1 MTDDQAKEN
10 GVEEESFADLFESY
24 SNGMNEDVRVG
35 DRIRGEVISIGK
47 DTVFV
52 DTGTK
57 IDGVVE
63 RDELKDEKG
72 DLTCKVGDFLDLY
85 VVSYNGNEIR
95 LSRAL
100 SGAGGLNL
108 IKDAFEKAVPVEGKV
123 KSPCKGG
130 FHVEI
135 MQRRVFCPIS
145 QMDLRFVEHAEEY
158 VGKTFPFLITQFEE
172 GGKNIVVSRRAL
184 LNRELQEARKA
195 FYKDLEIGAEL
206 EGTVTKLMPYGVF
219 VELFP
224 GVEGMVHISE
234 LSWSRVEKPDEL
246 FKAGDAVKASVIGI
260 EKGDRP
266 DRVKIALS
274 VKQTTEDPWKNVAE
288 SVHEGDK
295 VNGRVT
301 RCTRY
306 GAFVEIAPG
315 IEGLVHI
322 SEMSYKKRVIK
333 PEEIVEVGQ
342 TVAVVVKEVDP
353 LRKRVSLSIKDAEGD
368 PWIHLEEKYSVGQ
381 SLEGTLEKKEHFGYF
396 ISLEPGITGLLPKSK
411 IGESAKSSALE
422 KLREGEPVTVVIE
435 AMSPGERRITL
446 GPGDK
451 VHEED
456 WQHFVKGA
464 EKPVSSLGQKLQE
477 ALRSEKDKLN
487 SN

>member
-1 MTDDQAKEN
+1 
-10 GVEEESFADLFESY
+10 
-24 SNGMNEDVRVG
+24 
-35 DRIRGEVISIGK
+35 
-47 DTVFV
+47 
-52 DTGTK
+52 
-57 IDGVVE
+57 
-63 RDELKDEKG
+63 
-72 DLTCKVGDFLDLY
+72 
-85 VVSYNGNEIR
+85 
-95 LSRAL
+95 
-100 SGAGGLNL
+100 
-108 IKDAFEKAVPVEGKV
+108 
-123 KSPCKGG
+123 
-130 FHVEI
+130 
-135 MQRRVFCPIS
+135 
-145 QMDLRFVEHAEEY
+145 
-158 VGKTFPFLITQFEE
+158 
-172 GGKNIVVSRRAL
+172 
-184 LNRELQEARKA
+184 
-195 FYKDLEIGAEL
+195 
-206 EGTVTKLMPYGVF
+206 
-219 VELFP
+219 
-224 GVEGMVHISE
+224 
-234 LSWSRVEKPDEL
+234 
-246 FKAGDAVKASVIGI
+246 
-260 EKGDRP
+260 
-266 DRVKIALS
+266 
-274 VKQTTEDPWKNVAE
+274 
-288 SVHEGDK
+288 